1 MMYDLTKDIL
11 YVRISITNEREVRVM
26 RTIHV
31 INLSSNHVMTQY
43 SVDHMKDALDDITAS
58 GFNAI
63 NIKFD
68 FEGDI
73 VIECIPII

>member
-1 MMYDLTKDIL
+1 
-11 YVRISITNEREVRVM
+11 M

-31 INLSSNHVMTQY
+31 INLSSNHLMTQY
-43 SVDHMKDALDDITAS
+43 SVDHMKDALDDITAN

-63 NIKFD
+63 DIKFD

-73 VIECIPII
+73 VIGCIPIIWGAIWV